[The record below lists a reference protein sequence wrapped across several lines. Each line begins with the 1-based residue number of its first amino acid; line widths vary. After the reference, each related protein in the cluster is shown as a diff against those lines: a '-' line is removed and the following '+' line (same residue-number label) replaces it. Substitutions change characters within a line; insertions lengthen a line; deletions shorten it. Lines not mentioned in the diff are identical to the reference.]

1 MPASRRVEV
10 LGSFMLSLNS
20 CIAACAMVARA
31 PWGSGGSGVHVL
43 RLLHEAEM
51 EAEIQT
57 LRNARHFCI
66 LEPFTVSRILEM
78 ASLLN

>member
-1 MPASRRVEV
+1 MPASRRVWV

-51 EAEIQT
+51 ERRCAAGGSGGHEKQS
-57 LRNARHFCI
+57 F
-66 LEPFTVSRILEM
+66 
-78 ASLLN
+78 SLLS